1 MSALSI
7 LPVASKSDL
16 DRFIALPNRLQAGD
30 PNYVA
35 PLFMERRE
43 ALSPAKNPLFKHVQ
57 AQFFLALR
65 DGAPVGRISAQSD
78 DRVPDTGHFGM
89 LAAEDDPEIFAALFT
104 AAEAWLKAKGRT
116 QVHGPFNLSINEE
129 CGLLIDGFDTP
140 SMLFMPHDAPYAA
153 ARVEEQGYSK
163 AMDLFAYLHLTREP
177 FPKAIERIIER
188 PRPEGVVVRHLD
200 WKRYDEEIAT
210 VIDIFND
217 AWSENWG
224 FVPFG
229 PEELDHLAKSL
240 KLLIDD
246 RLLWIVEV
254 SGRAAAFGVGL
265 PNLNEMIADFDGKLL
280 PFNWAKLVWRLK
292 RVTYTSGRV
301 ALMGVRKEYARS
313 FLGRAMP
320 IYIFEKFREEGRR
333 RGIERVEMSWV
344 LESNMPMRHM
354 GEALSSGSAYKTY
367 RIYRKDLA

>member
-1 MSALSI
+1 MSQI
-7 LPVASKSDL
+7 DVRPVEGKRDL
-16 DRFIALPNRLQAGD
+16 DRFITLPNRLQAAD
-30 PNYVA
+30 PHYVA
-35 PLFMERRE
+35 PLTMERRE
-43 ALSPAKNPLFKHVQ
+43 SLSSAKNPLFKHVQ
-57 AQFFLALR
+57 AQFFLAWR
-65 DGAPVGRISAQSD
+65 GGVPVGRISAQSD
-78 DRVPDTGHFGM
+78 DRVADCGHFGL
-89 LAAEDDPEIFAALFT
+89 LAGEDDPEVFRALFAA
-104 AAEAWLKAKGRT
+104 AEGWLKAKGRT
-116 QVHGPFNLSINEE
+116 EARGPFNLSINEE

-140 SMLFMPHDAPYAA
+140 PMLFMPHDAPYVA
-153 ARVEEQGYSK
+153 ARVEEQGYAK
-163 AMDLFAYLHLTREP
+163 AMDLFAYLHLTSDP

-188 PRPEGVVVRHLD
+188 PRPPEVVVRHLD

-224 FVPFG
+224 FVPFS

-240 KLLIDD
+240 KLLIDE

-301 ALMGVRKEYARS
+301 ALMGVRKECARS

-320 IYIFEKFREEGRR
+320 IYIFDEFRKEGRR

-344 LESNMPMRHM
+344 LESNLPMRHM
-354 GEALSSGSAYKTY
+354 GEALSNGSAYKTY
-367 RIYRKDLA
+367 RIYRKALA